1 MLILLARVICAMS
14 IDTRCATGSDWLSHG
29 QEAVSAAVR
38 AVPPAWAT
46 APEAGAVSAA
56 SGSASATAAVAT
68 ILNNQR
74 FLPPGNDFTTPP
86 ITAEQSHDIVS
97 SQTRQTGRDN

>member
-1 MLILLARVICAMS
+1 MS

-29 QEAVSAAVR
+29 QEAVSAAVL

-46 APEAGAVSAA
+46 APEAGATSAA
-56 SGSASATAAVAT
+56 SGSASAAAAVAT

-74 FLPPGNDFTTPP
+74 RFLTPGNDFTTPP
-86 ITAEQSHDIVS
+86 ITAQQSHDIVS
-97 SQTRQTGRDN
+97 SHNSARGTRQ